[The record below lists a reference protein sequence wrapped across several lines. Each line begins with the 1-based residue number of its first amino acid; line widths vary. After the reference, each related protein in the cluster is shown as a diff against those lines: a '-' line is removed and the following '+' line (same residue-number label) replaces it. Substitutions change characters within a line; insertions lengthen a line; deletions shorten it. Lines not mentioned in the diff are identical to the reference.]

1 MKEEYFMRTL
11 MKVHLNIDAGNRAM
25 RDGTLQKTI
34 MSVASL
40 IKPEAV
46 HFAPEDGKRTAYFFF
61 DMQDSSLMPQIT
73 EPLFLEL
80 NAEVTFTP
88 VMNQEE
94 LQKGLQNVM
103 NAQKK

>member
-1 MKEEYFMRTL
+1 MRTL
-11 MKVHLNIDAGNRAM
+11 MKVSINTEAGNRAM
-25 RDGTLQKTI
+25 RDGTIQKTL
-34 MSVASL
+34 MTVSDM

-46 HFAPEDGKRTAYFFF
+46 YFVPENGKRNAYFFF
-61 DMQDSSLMPQIT
+61 DMQDSSLLPQVT

-94 LQKGLQNVM
+94 LQRGLQNTTT
-103 NAQKK
+103 AKKNK